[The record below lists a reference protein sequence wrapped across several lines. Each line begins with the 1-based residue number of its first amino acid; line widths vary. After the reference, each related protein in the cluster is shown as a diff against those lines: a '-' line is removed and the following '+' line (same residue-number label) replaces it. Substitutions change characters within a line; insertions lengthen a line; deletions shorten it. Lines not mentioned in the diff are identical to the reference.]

1 MHVQDYQ
8 TPGGKVLS
16 RDLTSQLN
24 TAIQFLVHCRPLSV
38 PQGNAIKFLKLQVG
52 CLLNPLSARLMRS
65 AWAEGTLTT
74 KPGPRAHQQQGSR
87 RQEPC
92 PSTMPPGSQAANG
105 LLLACI
111 LTASWTDPEM
121 LAEPCCWPRGCAA
134 CCSTPRD
141 VPAHESSSAYSKP
154 YLKHYARG
162 NHIISRSIM

>member
-52 CLLNPLSARLMRS
+52 GLLNPLSARLMRS
-65 AWAEGTLTT
+65 AWAEGTLTR
-74 KPGPRAHQQQGSR
+74 KPGKSQGKPWTRAHQQQGSR

-92 PSTMPPGSQAANG
+92 PSTMPPRFSSCEWAA
-105 LLLACI
+105 LSLHSYCKL
-111 LTASWTDPEM
+111 D
-121 LAEPCCWPRGCAA
+121 
-134 CCSTPRD
+134 
-141 VPAHESSSAYSKP
+141 
-154 YLKHYARG
+154 
-162 NHIISRSIM
+162 RS